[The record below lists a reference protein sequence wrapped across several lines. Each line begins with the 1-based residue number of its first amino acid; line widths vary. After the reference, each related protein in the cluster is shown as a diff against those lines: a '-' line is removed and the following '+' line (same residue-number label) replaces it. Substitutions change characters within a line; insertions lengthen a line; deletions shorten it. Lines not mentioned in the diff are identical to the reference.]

1 MNINKMK
8 KITVLLSIML
18 VCGASLQAQVVDS
31 AQLLIKYVPKLANSN
46 KINQQAVLKDT
57 VVSDPIEFN
66 YVIAPTKPALE
77 FAAGDMQ
84 VGKLNPE
91 VKERYYRNY
100 IKLGFGYPITPLAE
114 LSMHNC
120 QNPKYSY
127 GLNFHHFSS
136 WAPPIGKE
144 QKKYAYAPTSD
155 TRVHLFFNRIFKN
168 YTLYSSIDYN
178 HELANLYG
186 YSTDWVRPELYYNPE
201 YYYSKEYRD
210 SIKNNFNHVRAEV
223 GFRSNY
229 TADDKDHHFK
239 EDVRVNYDFL
249 HTSWKNMEHIVGL
262 HGMFAY
268 DEKFLKI
275 SGYQHYQ
282 LDMNIAYFNEL
293 WSDSTNMGTD
303 GALMKRRSSNAFM
316 FELKP
321 TMSFSIREYHLMV
334 GVGVPLI
341 NQYNKTKCPVYPMAE
356 LQMGL
361 IREVLNLY
369 VGIDGKTEYTSLKKL
384 LYENPYVKPN
394 IDTLRFSKCQIS
406 IYGGVKGK
414 ITDKLNYHVS
424 ARYSYRRDLPFFM
437 LDTASLLKNQFD
449 VVYASKGT
457 ELDVNANL
465 SWEAINHLYLTL
477 NARYHDYFFL
487 EGYDWFGSDIITG
500 GKPLYTPRW
509 EIGFEGKYIFRNR
522 FIFTANAKV
531 GLDRWVVIP
540 TCDPSTDEYG
550 NPILDFNGNEM
561 GVLFYSVENDLRG
574 NGMGEKGRVKP
585 VLNFGVG
592 FEYLITKQFTA
603 FANIN
608 NIGCQ
613 YATNYYGFNNFGIN
627 AIVGITYSFGNE
639 AIKPLRKKST
649 TQNQ

>member
-1 MNINKMK
+1 MK
-8 KITVLLSIML
+8 KITIL
-18 VCGASLQAQVVDS
+18 VFMVFCASLLQAQVVDS
-31 AQLLIKYVPKLANSN
+31 AQLLIKYVPKLTNSN
-46 KINQQAVLKDT
+46 KINQQAVLRDT
-57 VVSDPIEFN
+57 VVGEEVEFN
-66 YVIAPTKPALE
+66 YVIAPNKPDLNFE
-77 FAAGDMQ
+77 PGDMQ

-120 QNPKYSY
+120 QNQKYSY

-155 TRVHLFFNRIFKN
+155 TRVNLFFNRIFKN
-168 YTLYSSIDYN
+168 HTLYSSVGYN

-186 YSTDWVRPELYYNPE
+186 YSTDWVRPELYANPD

-210 SIKNNFNHVRAEV
+210 SIKNNFNHVHAEV

-229 TADDKDHHFK
+229 SEEEKRLK

-249 HTSWKNMEHIVGL
+249 RTYWRNVEHGVGL
-262 HGMFAY
+262 HGMLAY
-268 DEKFLKI
+268 DAKFMKI

-282 LDMNIAYFNEL
+282 LDIGLDYFNNI
-293 WSDSTNMGTD
+293 WSDSIPMGTD
-303 GALMKRRSSNAFM
+303 GSLLKRRSNNSVM

-321 TMSFSIREYHLMV
+321 TVRFSIREYHLVV
-334 GVGVPLI
+334 GLGVPIL
-341 NQYNKTKCPVYPMAE
+341 NQYNKTQCPIYPVAE

-361 IREVLNLY
+361 IRNVLNLY
-369 VGIDGKTEYTSLKKL
+369 VGVDGKSEYTSLKNL
-384 LYENPYVKPN
+384 LYENPYVKPDL
-394 IDTLRFSKCQIS
+394 DTLRFTKCQLS

-414 ITDKLNYHVS
+414 ITQKLNYHIA
-424 ARYSYRRDLPFFM
+424 ARYSYRRDLPFYL
-437 LDTASLLKNQFD
+437 LDTTSLLKNQFD
-449 VVYASKGT
+449 VVYAKKGT
-457 ELDVNANL
+457 ELDVTANL

-477 NARYHDYFFL
+477 TGRYHDFFFL
-487 EGYDWFGSDIITG
+487 EGYDWFNSDNITG
-500 GKPLYTPRW
+500 GKPLYIPRW
-509 EIGFEGKYIFRNR
+509 EIGFEGKYILNNK

-531 GLDRWVVIP
+531 GLDRWVVVP
-540 TCDPSTDEYG
+540 TYKQNVDAYG
-550 NPILDFNGNEM
+550 NPVGPATLVYN
-561 GVLFYSVENDLRG
+561 VENDIKRNEG
-574 NGMGEKGRVKP
+574 DSKTVKP
-585 VLNFGVG
+585 VLNFGLG
-592 FEYLITKQFTA
+592 FEYLISKQFTA

-639 AIKPLRKKST
+639 AIKPIKSKT
-649 TQNQ
+649 VKTVTKAY

>member
-1 MNINKMK
+1 MVKQDNMK
-8 KITVLLSIML
+8 KITVLLTIL
-18 VCGASLQAQVVDS
+18 FIGLGLRAQVVDT
-31 AQLLIKYVPKLANSN
+31 AQLLIKYVPKLTNSN

-57 VVSDPIEFN
+57 VVSEKVEFN
-66 YVIAPTKPALE
+66 YVIAPNKPVLE
-77 FAAGDMQ
+77 FTPGDMQ

-136 WAPPIGKE
+136 WADQIGKA

-168 YTLYSSIDYN
+168 HTLYSSIDYN

-186 YSTDWVRPELYYNPE
+186 YSTDWVRPELYVNPDQ
-201 YYYSKEYRD
+201 YYSKDYYD

-229 TADDKDHHFK
+229 TAEENHLK

-249 HTSWKNMEHIVGL
+249 RTYWKNMEHGVGL
-262 HGMFAY
+262 HGMLAY
-268 DEKFLKI
+268 DAKFLKI

-282 LDMNIAYFNEL
+282 VDLGLDYFNNI
-293 WSDSTNMGTD
+293 WTDSIPMGTD
-303 GALMKRRSSNAFM
+303 GSLMKRRITNSFK
-316 FELKP
+316 FEIKP
-321 TMSFSIREYHLMV
+321 TMRFTIREYHLMV
-334 GVGVPLI
+334 GVGVPLL
-341 NQYNKTKCPVYPMAE
+341 NQYNKTYCPVYPVAE

-361 IREVLNLY
+361 IRGILNLY
-369 VGIDGKTEYTSLKKL
+369 VGVDGKSEYTALKDM
-384 LYENPYVKPN
+384 LYENPYLKPN
-394 IDTLRFSKCQIS
+394 IDTLRFTKCQIS

-414 ITDKLNYHVS
+414 ITQKLNYHVA
-424 ARYSYRRDLPFFM
+424 ARYSYRRDLPFYM

-449 VVYASKGT
+449 VVYAKKGT
-457 ELDVNANL
+457 ELDVTANL

-477 NARYHDYFFL
+477 NARYHDFYFL

-500 GKPLYTPRW
+500 GKPLYIPRW
-509 EIGFEGKYIFRNR
+509 EIGFEGKYIFKNR

-531 GLDRWVVIP
+531 GFDRWALVPTFKNYDDQGFFIP
-540 TCDPSTDEYG
+540 PTIEY
-550 NPILDFNGNEM
+550 
-561 GVLFYSVENDLRG
+561 VLENDIRKT
-574 NGMGEKGRVKP
+574 EKSSGAVKP
-585 VLNFGVG
+585 VLNFGIG

-603 FANIN
+603 FANVN

-627 AIVGITYSFGNE
+627 ALVGITYSFGNE
-639 AIKPLRKKST
+639 AIKPLKNKASKTST
-649 TQNQ
+649 PTY

>member
-1 MNINKMK
+1 MK
-8 KITVLLSIML
+8 KTTILLVLML
-18 VCGASLQAQVVDS
+18 VCGIGLNAQVVDS

-46 KINQQAVLKDT
+46 KINQQAVLRDT
-57 VVSDPIEFN
+57 VVSEQVEFN
-66 YVIAPTKPALE
+66 YVIAPSKPKMS

-136 WAPPIGKE
+136 WAEPIGKE

-168 YTLYSSIDYN
+168 HTLYSAVDYN

-186 YSTDWVRPELYYNPE
+186 YSKDWMFIYPNYEHYYD
-201 YYYSKEYRD
+201 KEYRD

-229 TADDKDHHFK
+229 TADEKRLK
-239 EDVRVNYDFL
+239 EDVRVSYDFL
-249 HTSWKNMEHIVGL
+249 RTNWRNTEHGVAL
-262 HGMFAY
+262 RGMLAY
-268 DEKFLKI
+268 DAKFLKI
-275 SGYQHYQ
+275 SGMQHYQ
-282 LDMNIAYFNEL
+282 LDLGFDYYNNM
-293 WSDSTNMGTD
+293 WSDSIPMGSD
-303 GALMKRRSSNAFM
+303 GSLLRRRIDNALK
-316 FELKP
+316 FEFRP
-321 TMSFSIREYHLMV
+321 TMRFSIREYHLMV
-334 GVGVPLI
+334 GVGVPVL
-341 NQYNKTKCPVYPMAE
+341 NQFNKTQCPIYPVAE

-369 VGIDGKTEYTSLKKL
+369 VGVDGRSEYNSLKKL

-394 IDTLRFSKCQIS
+394 LDTLKFTKTQIS
-406 IYGGVKGK
+406 LYGGVKGK
-414 ITDKLNYHVS
+414 ITSKLNYHVS
-424 ARYSYRRDLPFFM
+424 ARYSYSRDLPFYM

-449 VVYASKGT
+449 LVYADKGN

-477 NARYHDYFFL
+477 NARYHDFFFL
-487 EGYDWFGSDIITG
+487 KNYDWFNSDNITG
-500 GKPLYTPRW
+500 GKPLYIPRW
-509 EIGFEGKYIFRNR
+509 ELGFEGKYILKNR
-522 FIFTANAKV
+522 YIFTANAKV
-531 GLDRWVVIP
+531 GFDRWALVPKSVP
-540 TCDPSTDEYG
+540 VLDEFGYPIYDWYG
-550 NPILDFNGNEM
+550 NPMYQLE
-561 GVLFYSVENDLRG
+561 YAVENDIRKNPDG
-574 NGMGEKGRVKP
+574 TKSSVKP
-585 VLNFGVG
+585 VLNFGIG

-627 AIVGITYSFGNE
+627 AILGVTYSFGNE
-639 AIKPLRKKST
+639 SIKIVKKKKSIAEKA
-649 TQNQ
+649 Q

>member
-1 MNINKMK
+1 M
-8 KITVLLSIML
+8 VLCAGFMR
-18 VCGASLQAQVVDS
+18 AQVVDS

-46 KINQQAVLKDT
+46 KINQQAVLRDT
-57 VVSDPIEFN
+57 VVSEQVEFN
-66 YVIAPTKPALE
+66 YVVAPAKPELS
-77 FAAGDMQ
+77 FAPGEMQ

-100 IKLGFGYPITPLAE
+100 LKLGFGYPVTPLAE

-136 WAPPIGKE
+136 WAGPIGKE
-144 QKKYAYAPTSD
+144 QKKFAYAPTSD

-168 YTLYSSIDYN
+168 HTLYSSVGYN

-186 YSTDWVRPELYYNPE
+186 YSTDWVCPELYLNPE
-201 YYYSKEYRD
+201 QYYAKEYRD
-210 SIKNNFNHVRAEV
+210 SIRNNFNHVRAEL
-223 GFRSNY
+223 GFRSNF
-229 TADDKDHHFK
+229 TADEKRLK
-239 EDVRVNYDFL
+239 EDVRVNYDFVR
-249 HTSWKNMEHIVGL
+249 TSWKNMEHGVGL
-262 HGMFAY
+262 HGMLAY
-268 DEKFLKI
+268 DAKFLKI

-282 LDMNIAYFNEL
+282 LDFGFDYFNNT
-293 WSDSTNMGTD
+293 WSDSVPMGTD
-303 GALMKRRSSNAFM
+303 GSLLRRRAENSLM

-321 TMSFSIREYHLMV
+321 SMRFSIREYHLML
-334 GVGVPLI
+334 GVGIPVL
-341 NQYNKTKCPVYPMAE
+341 NQYNKTQCPVYPMAE

-369 VGIDGKTEYTSLKKL
+369 VGVDGRSEYTSMKNL

-394 IDTLRFSKCQIS
+394 IDTLKFSKCQIS

-449 VVYASKGT
+449 VVYAKKGT

-477 NARYHDYFFL
+477 NGRYHDFYFL
-487 EGYDWFGSDIITG
+487 EGYDWLGSDGITG
-500 GKPLYTPRW
+500 GKPLYNPRW
-509 EIGFEGKYIFRNR
+509 EIGFEGKYIWRNR

-531 GLDRWVVIP
+531 GFDRWAVVPYAQPVFIYNEFGEP
-540 TCDPSTDEYG
+540 VPVYDD
-550 NPILDFNGNEM
+550 NGNQKM
-561 GVLFYSVENDLRG
+561 QMAYSVENDIHPVY
-574 NGMGEKGRVKP
+574 KGGKSSVKP

-603 FANIN
+603 FAQIN
-608 NIGCQ
+608 NIGHQ

-639 AIKPLRKKST
+639 AIKPLKKKSIALKA
-649 TQNQ
+649 Q

>member
-1 MNINKMK
+1 MK
-8 KITVLLSIML
+8 KTTILLVLML
-18 VCGASLQAQVVDS
+18 VCGIGLNAQVVDS

-46 KINQQAVLKDT
+46 KINQQAVLRDT
-57 VVSDPIEFN
+57 VVSEKMEFN
-66 YVIAPTKPALE
+66 YVVAPAKPQVQ

-120 QNPKYSY
+120 QSQKYSY

-136 WAPPIGKE
+136 WAGPIGKE

-168 YTLYSSIDYN
+168 YTLYSAVDYN

-186 YSTDWVRPELYYNPE
+186 YSTDWVRPELYRNPDQ
-201 YYYSKEYRD
+201 YYDKAYRD
-210 SIKNNFNHVRAEV
+210 SIKNNFNHVHAEV

-229 TADDKDHHFK
+229 TAEERRLK
-239 EDVRVNYDFL
+239 EDVRVGYDFL
-249 HTSWKNMEHIVGL
+249 RTSWKNIEHSVGL
-262 HGMFAY
+262 RGMLAY
-268 DEKFLKI
+268 DAKFLKI
-275 SGYQHYQ
+275 SGMQHYQ
-282 LDMNIAYFNEL
+282 LDLGLDYYNNMWN
-293 WSDSTNMGTD
+293 DSVPMGTD
-303 GALMKRRSSNAFM
+303 GSLLRRRIDNTLK

-321 TMSFSIREYHLMV
+321 TMRFSIREYHLLV
-334 GVGVPLI
+334 GVGVPIL
-341 NQYNKTKCPVYPMAE
+341 NQYNKTQCPIYPVAE
-356 LQMGL
+356 LQFGL
-361 IREVLNLY
+361 IRDVLNLY
-369 VGIDGKTEYTSLKKL
+369 VGVDGRSEYTAMKKL
-384 LYENPYVKPN
+384 LYENPYLKPDL
-394 IDTLRFSKCQIS
+394 DTLKFTKTQIS

-414 ITDKLNYHVS
+414 ITSKLNYHVS
-424 ARYSYRRDLPFFM
+424 ARYSFSRDLPFYM
-437 LDTASLLKNQFD
+437 LDTASLLKNQFN
-449 VVYASKGT
+449 VVYAKKGK

-477 NARYHDYFFL
+477 TGRYHDYYFL
-487 EGYDWFGSDIITG
+487 EGYNWFGSDSVTG

-509 EIGFEGKYIFRNR
+509 EIGFEGKYILNNR
-522 FIFTANAKV
+522 YIFTANAKV
-531 GLDRWVVIP
+531 GLDRWALVP
-540 TCDPSTDEYG
+540 TYTQIIDEYG
-550 NPILDFNGNEM
+550 DPVGPPTLEYC
-561 GVLFYSVENDLRG
+561 LENDVRKSASG
-574 NGMGEKGRVKP
+574 TKSVKP
-585 VLNFGVG
+585 VLNFGIG

-627 AIVGITYSFGNE
+627 AIVGVTYSFGNE
-639 AIKPLRKKST
+639 AIKPIKKKKSIAEKA
-649 TQNQ
+649 Q

>member
-1 MNINKMK
+1 MK
-8 KITVLLSIML
+8 KITIFILMLFVASVLR
-18 VCGASLQAQVVDS
+18 AQVVDT

-46 KINQQAVLKDT
+46 KINQQAVLNDS
-57 VVSDPIEFN
+57 VVSETVEFN
-66 YVIAPTKPALE
+66 YVIAPNKPILDFQPGE
-77 FAAGDMQ
+77 MQ

-91 VKERYYRNY
+91 IKERYYRNY

-120 QNPKYSY
+120 QNPKNSY

-136 WAPPIGKE
+136 WANPIGKE

-155 TRVHLFFNRIFKN
+155 TRLHLFFNHIFKN
-168 YTLYSSIDYN
+168 YTFYSSIDYN

-186 YSTDWVRPELYYNPE
+186 YSTDWVRSEIFENPD

-229 TADDKDHHFK
+229 TTEDKKMK

-249 HTSWKNMEHIVGL
+249 RTYWRNMEHHVGL
-262 HGMFAY
+262 KGMLAY
-268 DEKFLKI
+268 DAKFLKI

-282 LDMNIAYFNEL
+282 LDLGIDYYNNTC
-293 WSDSTNMGTD
+293 SDSVPMGTD
-303 GALMKRRSSNAFM
+303 QSLMKLRTSNSFK
-316 FELKP
+316 FEIKP
-321 TMSFSIREYHLMV
+321 TMNFSIREYHLLL
-334 GVGVPLI
+334 GLGIPLI
-341 NQYNKTKCPVYPMAE
+341 NQYNVTKCPIYPVAE

-361 IREVLNLY
+361 IRGILNLY
-369 VGIDGKTEYTSLKKL
+369 VGVDGKSEYTALKDM
-384 LYENPYVKPN
+384 LYENPYLKPN
-394 IDTLRFSKCQIS
+394 IDTLRFTKCQIS

-414 ITDKLNYHVS
+414 ITQKLNYHIA
-424 ARYSYRRDLPFFM
+424 ARYSYRRDLPFYM

-449 VVYASKGT
+449 VVYAKKGT
-457 ELDVNANL
+457 ELDVTANL
-465 SWEAINHLYLTL
+465 SWEAINHLYLNL
-477 NARYHDYFFL
+477 NARYHDFYFL
-487 EGYDWFGSDIITG
+487 EGYDWFGSDVITG
-500 GKPLYTPRW
+500 GKPLYIPRW
-509 EIGFEGKYIFRNR
+509 EIGFEGKYIWNSR

-531 GLDRWVVIP
+531 GFDRWVLVPVLGKGITDYGVIV
-540 TCDPSTDEYG
+540 DEIQY
-550 NPILDFNGNEM
+550 
-561 GVLFYSVENDLRG
+561 VLENDIRHTG
-574 NGMGEKGRVKP
+574 NVDTKTVKP
-585 VLNFGVG
+585 VLNFGIG

-627 AIVGITYSFGNE
+627 ALVGITYSFGDE
-639 AIKPLRKKST
+639 SIKPLKKKSSNNT
-649 TQNQ
+649 NM

>member
-1 MNINKMK
+1 MK

-540 TCDPSTDEYG
+540 TWDPNTDEYG

-561 GVLFYSVENDLRG
+561 GVLSYSVENDLRG

>member
-1 MNINKMK
+1 MK
-8 KITVLLSIML
+8 KITILLTILL
-18 VCGASLQAQVVDS
+18 VGIGLRAQVVDS
-31 AQLLIKYVPKLANSN
+31 AQLLIRYVPKLANSN

-57 VVSDPIEFN
+57 VVSEQLDFN
-66 YVIAPTKPALE
+66 YVIAPNKPELD
-77 FAAGDMQ
+77 FAPGDMQ

-100 IKLGFGYPITPLAE
+100 LKLGFGYPITPLAE

-120 QNPKYSY
+120 QSPKYSY

-136 WAPPIGKE
+136 WAEPIGKE
-144 QKKYAYAPTSD
+144 QKKYAYAPSSD
-155 TRVHLFFNRIFKN
+155 TRIHLFFNRIFKN
-168 YTLYSSIDYN
+168 YTFYSSVGYN

-186 YSTDWVRPELYYNPE
+186 YSTDWVRPEFYPNPE
-201 YYYSKEYRD
+201 HYYSKEYRD
-210 SIKNNFNHVRAEV
+210 SIKNNFNHVHAEV

-229 TADDKDHHFK
+229 TAEEKRLK
-239 EDVRVNYDFL
+239 EDVRVNYDFI
-249 HTSWKNMEHIVGL
+249 HTSWKNMEHGVGL
-262 HGMFAY
+262 HGVLAY

-282 LDMNIAYFNEL
+282 LDLGFDYFNNT
-293 WSDSTNMGTD
+293 WSDSIPMGTD
-303 GALMKRRSSNAFM
+303 GSRMVRRAENSLM

-321 TMSFSIREYHLMV
+321 TMRFSIREYHLML
-334 GVGVPLI
+334 GVGVPVL
-341 NQYNKTKCPVYPMAE
+341 NQYNKTQCPIYPIAE

-369 VGIDGKTEYTSLKKL
+369 VGVDGRSKYTSFKNL

-394 IDTLRFSKCQIS
+394 LDTLRFMKSQIS

-414 ITDKLNYHVS
+414 ITSKLNYHVS
-424 ARYSYRRDLPFFM
+424 ARYSYCRDLPFFM

-449 VVYASKGT
+449 VVYAKKGT
-457 ELDVNANL
+457 ELDVTANL
-465 SWEAINHLYLTL
+465 SWEAINHLYLSLTG
-477 NARYHDYFFL
+477 RYHDFFFL
-487 EGYDWFGSDIITG
+487 ENYDWFNSDQFTG
-500 GKPLYTPRW
+500 GKPLYIPRW
-509 EIGFEGKYIFRNR
+509 EIGFEGKYILKSRY
-522 FIFTANAKV
+522 IITANAKM
-531 GLDRWVVIP
+531 GFNRWAVVP
-540 TCDPSTDEYG
+540 KGVPMFDEYG
-550 NPILDFNGNEM
+550 NPMLDWDGNPMLQFE
-561 GVLFYSVENDLRG
+561 YSLENDIHRLE
-574 NGMGEKGRVKP
+574 NGEKSSVKP

-603 FANIN
+603 FAQIN

-639 AIKPLRKKST
+639 AIKPLKKKT
-649 TQNQ
+649 TKTVTPAF

>member
-1 MNINKMK
+1 M
-8 KITVLLSIML
+8 VLCAGF
-18 VCGASLQAQVVDS
+18 VRAQVVDS

-46 KINQQAVLKDT
+46 KINQQAVLRDT
-57 VVSDPIEFN
+57 VVSEQMEFN
-66 YVIAPTKPALE
+66 YVVAPAKPELS
-77 FAAGDMQ
+77 FAPGEMQ

-100 IKLGFGYPITPLAE
+100 LKLGFGYPVTPLAE

-136 WAPPIGKE
+136 WAGPIGKE
-144 QKKYAYAPTSD
+144 QKKFAYAPTSD

-168 YTLYSSIDYN
+168 HTLYSSVGYN

-186 YSTDWVRPELYYNPE
+186 YSTDWVCPELYLNPE
-201 YYYSKEYRD
+201 QYYAKEYRD
-210 SIKNNFNHVRAEV
+210 SIRNNFNHVRAEL
-223 GFRSNY
+223 GFRSNF
-229 TADDKDHHFK
+229 TADEKRLK
-239 EDVRVNYDFL
+239 EDVRVNYDFVR
-249 HTSWKNMEHIVGL
+249 TSWKNMEHGVGL
-262 HGMFAY
+262 HGMLAY
-268 DEKFLKI
+268 DARFLKI

-282 LDMNIAYFNEL
+282 LDFGFDYFNNT
-293 WSDSTNMGTD
+293 WSDSVPMGTD
-303 GALMKRRSSNAFM
+303 GSLLRRRAENSLM

-321 TMSFSIREYHLMV
+321 SMRFSIREYHLML
-334 GVGVPLI
+334 GVGIPVL
-341 NQYNKTKCPVYPMAE
+341 NQYNKTQCPVYPMAE

-369 VGIDGKTEYTSLKKL
+369 VGVDGRSEYTSLKNL

-394 IDTLRFSKCQIS
+394 IDTLKFSKCQIS

-449 VVYASKGT
+449 VVYAKKGT

-477 NARYHDYFFL
+477 NGRYHDFYFL
-487 EGYDWFGSDIITG
+487 EGYDWLGSDGITG
-500 GKPLYTPRW
+500 GKPLYNPRW
-509 EIGFEGKYIFRNR
+509 EIGFEGKYIWRNR

-531 GLDRWVVIP
+531 GFDRWAVVPYAQPVFIYNEFGEP
-540 TCDPSTDEYG
+540 VPVYDD
-550 NPILDFNGNEM
+550 NGNQKM
-561 GVLFYSVENDLRG
+561 QMAYSVENDIHPVY
-574 NGMGEKGRVKP
+574 KGGKSSVKP

-603 FANIN
+603 FAQIN
-608 NIGCQ
+608 NIGHQ
-613 YATNYYGFNNFGIN
+613 FATNYYGFNNFGIN

-639 AIKPLRKKST
+639 AIKPLKKKSIALKA
-649 TQNQ
+649 Q

>member
-1 MNINKMK
+1 MK

-540 TCDPSTDEYG
+540 TWDPKTDEYG

-561 GVLFYSVENDLRG
+561 GVLSYSVENDLRG

>member
-1 MNINKMK
+1 M
-8 KITVLLSIML
+8 LSVFGL
-18 VCGASLQAQVVDS
+18 NAQVVDS

-57 VVSDPIEFN
+57 VVSEQMDFN
-66 YVIAPTKPALE
+66 YVIAPNKPSLE
-77 FAAGDMQ
+77 FQPGEMQ

-100 IKLGFGYPITPLAE
+100 LKLGFGYPITPLAE

-136 WAPPIGKE
+136 WANPIGKE

-155 TRVHLFFNRIFKN
+155 TRVQLFFNRIFKN
-168 YTLYSSIDYN
+168 HTFYSSVGYN

-186 YSTDWVRPELYYNPE
+186 YSTDWVSPMLYADLE
-201 YYYSKEYRD
+201 HYYSKEYRD
-210 SIKNNFNHVRAEV
+210 SIKNNFNHVHAEIGV
-223 GFRSNY
+223 RSNF
-229 TADDKDHHFK
+229 TEEEKRLK
-239 EDVRVNYDFL
+239 EDVRLNYDFI
-249 HTSWKNMEHIVGL
+249 HTYWKNMEHGVGVHAML
-262 HGMFAY
+262 GY
-268 DEKFLKI
+268 DAKFLKI
-275 SGYQHYQ
+275 SGFQHYQ
-282 LDMNIAYFNEL
+282 VDLGLDYFNNF
-293 WSDSTNMGTD
+293 WTDSVPMGTQLKPRVD
-303 GALMKRRSSNAFM
+303 NSFM
-316 FELKP
+316 FEIKP
-321 TMSFSIREYHLMV
+321 TMQFSIREYHLLL
-334 GVGVPLI
+334 GVGLPIL
-341 NQYNKTKCPVYPMAE
+341 NHNKPRCPVYPVAE

-361 IREVLNLY
+361 IRGVLSLY
-369 VGIDGKTEYTSLKKL
+369 VGVDGKTEYTSLKKL

-394 IDTLRFSKCQIS
+394 LDTLRFTKCQIS

-424 ARYSYRRDLPFFM
+424 ARYSYRRDMPFFM

-449 VVYASKGT
+449 VVYAKKGT

-477 NARYHDYFFL
+477 NARYHDFFFL
-487 EGYDWFGSDIITG
+487 EGYDWFGSDGITG
-500 GKPLYTPRW
+500 GKPLYIPRW
-509 EIGFEGKYIFRNR
+509 EIGFEGKYILKNR
-522 FIFTANAKV
+522 FIINANAKV
-531 GLDRWVVIP
+531 GFNRWAVV
-540 TCDPSTDEYG
+540 PSASTVYDG
-550 NPILDFNGNEM
+550 NGYLINTIVYTL
-561 GVLFYSVENDLRG
+561 ENDIRK
-574 NGMGEKGRVKP
+574 NPDGEKSSVKP

-592 FEYLITKQFTA
+592 FEYLINKQFTV

-639 AIKPLRKKST
+639 AIKRTKKKST
-649 TQNQ
+649 DTTQKM

>member
-1 MNINKMK
+1 MK
-8 KITVLLSIML
+8 KITVLLTIL
-18 VCGASLQAQVVDS
+18 FIGLGLRAQVVDT
-31 AQLLIKYVPKLANSN
+31 AQLLIKYVPKLTNSN

-57 VVSDPIEFN
+57 VVSEKVEFN
-66 YVIAPTKPALE
+66 YVIAPNKPVLE
-77 FAAGDMQ
+77 FTPGDMQ

-136 WAPPIGKE
+136 WADQIGKA

-168 YTLYSSIDYN
+168 HTLYSSIDYN
-178 HELANLYG
+178 HEVANLYG
-186 YSTDWVRPELYYNPE
+186 YSTDWVRPELYVNPDQ
-201 YYYSKEYRD
+201 YYSKDYYD

-229 TADDKDHHFK
+229 TAEENHLK

-249 HTSWKNMEHIVGL
+249 RTYWKNMEHGIGL
-262 HGMFAY
+262 HGMLAY
-268 DEKFLKI
+268 DAKFLKI

-282 LDMNIAYFNEL
+282 VDLGLDYFNNI
-293 WSDSTNMGTD
+293 WTDSIPMGTD
-303 GALMKRRSSNAFM
+303 GSLMKRRTTNSFK
-316 FELKP
+316 FEIKP
-321 TMSFSIREYHLMV
+321 TMRFTIREYHLMV
-334 GVGVPLI
+334 GVGVPLL
-341 NQYNKTKCPVYPMAE
+341 NQYNKTYCPVYPVAE

-361 IREVLNLY
+361 IRGILNLY
-369 VGIDGKTEYTSLKKL
+369 VGVDGKSEYTALKDM
-384 LYENPYVKPN
+384 LYENPYLKPN
-394 IDTLRFSKCQIS
+394 IDTLRFTKCQIS

-414 ITDKLNYHVS
+414 ITQKLNYHVA
-424 ARYSYRRDLPFFM
+424 ARYSYRRDLPFYM

-449 VVYASKGT
+449 VVYAKKGT
-457 ELDVNANL
+457 ELDVTANL

-477 NARYHDYFFL
+477 NARYHDFYFL

-500 GKPLYTPRW
+500 GKPLYIPRW
-509 EIGFEGKYIFRNR
+509 EIGFEGKYIFKNR
-522 FIFTANAKV
+522 FIFTANANV
-531 GLDRWVVIP
+531 GFDRWALVPTFKNYDDQGFSIP
-540 TCDPSTDEYG
+540 PTIEY
-550 NPILDFNGNEM
+550 
-561 GVLFYSVENDLRG
+561 VLENDIRKT
-574 NGMGEKGRVKP
+574 EKSTGAVKP
-585 VLNFGVG
+585 VLNFGIG

-603 FANIN
+603 FANVN

-627 AIVGITYSFGNE
+627 ALVGVTYSFGNE
-639 AIKPLRKKST
+639 AIKPLKNKASKTST
-649 TQNQ
+649 PAY

>member
-1 MNINKMK
+1 M
-8 KITVLLSIML
+8 VF
-18 VCGASLQAQVVDS
+18 CARFLQAQVVDS
-31 AQLLIKYVPKLANSN
+31 AQLLIKYVPKLTNST
-46 KINQQAVLKDT
+46 KINQQAVLRDT
-57 VVSDPIEFN
+57 VVSEEVEFN
-66 YVIAPTKPALE
+66 YVIAPNKPNLDFE
-77 FAAGDMQ
+77 PGDMQ

-144 QKKYAYAPTSD
+144 QKKYAYAPSSD

-168 YTLYSSIDYN
+168 HTLYTSADYN

-186 YSTDWVRPELYYNPE
+186 YSTDWVRSELYLNPAQ
-201 YYYSKEYRD
+201 YYAKEYRD
-210 SIKNNFNHVRAEV
+210 SIKNNFHHVRAEI

-229 TADDKDHHFK
+229 TTEEPRLK
-239 EDVRVNYDFL
+239 EDVRVSYDFL
-249 HTSWKNMEHIVGL
+249 RTSWRNIEHGVGVR
-262 HGMFAY
+262 GMLAY
-268 DEKFLKI
+268 DAKFLKI
-275 SGYQHYQ
+275 SGFQHYQ
-282 LDMNIAYFNEL
+282 LDLGLDYYNNR
-293 WSDSTNMGTD
+293 WNDSVSMGTD
-303 GALMKRRSSNAFM
+303 GTLSRRRIDNSFK

-321 TMSFSIREYHLMV
+321 SMRFSIREYHLLV
-334 GVGVPLI
+334 GVGVPI
-341 NQYNKTKCPVYPMAE
+341 ISQYNKTQCPVYPVAE

-361 IREVLNLY
+361 IRGALNLY
-369 VGIDGKTEYTSLKKL
+369 VGVDGRSEYTSLKKV
-384 LYENPYVKPN
+384 LYENPYVKPDL
-394 IDTLRFSKCQIS
+394 DTLRFTKTQLS

-414 ITDKLNYHVS
+414 ITSKLNYHVS
-424 ARYSYRRDLPFFM
+424 ARYSYSRDLPFYM

-449 VVYASKGT
+449 VVYAKKGN

-477 NARYHDYFFL
+477 NARYHDFFFL
-487 EGYDWFGSDIITG
+487 EGYNWFGSDTLTG
-500 GKPLYTPRW
+500 GKPLYVPRW
-509 EIGFEGKYIFRNR
+509 EIGFEGKYILKNR

-531 GLDRWVVIP
+531 GFDRWALVP
-540 TCDPSTDEYG
+540 TMTSVLDAYGDPVPQLTYR
-550 NPILDFNGNEM
+550 L
-561 GVLFYSVENDLRG
+561 ENDIRKNADG
-574 NGMGEKGRVKP
+574 SKSSVKP

-639 AIKPLRKKST
+639 AIKLIKKKSSVT
-649 TQNQ
+649 KAQ

>member
-1 MNINKMK
+1 MK
-8 KITVLLSIML
+8 KITVLLTIL
-18 VCGASLQAQVVDS
+18 LIGFDLRAQVVDT

-46 KINQQAVLKDT
+46 KINQQAVLNDS
-57 VVSDPIEFN
+57 VVSEKVEFN
-66 YVIAPTKPALE
+66 YVIAPNKPALDFQPGE
-77 FAAGDMQ
+77 MQ

-91 VKERYYRNY
+91 IKERYYRNY

-136 WAPPIGKE
+136 WAGPIGKE

-155 TRVHLFFNRIFKN
+155 TRLHLFFNRIFKN
-168 YTLYSSIDYN
+168 YTLYSSIHYN

-186 YSTDWVRPELYYNPE
+186 YSTDWVRPEIYETPE
-201 YYYSKEYRD
+201 YYYSKDYRD
-210 SIKNNFNHVRAEV
+210 SIKNNFNHVSAEV

-229 TADDKDHHFK
+229 TAEDKQLK

-249 HTSWKNMEHIVGL
+249 RTYWKNMEHHGGL
-262 HGMFAY
+262 RGMLAY
-268 DEKFLKI
+268 DAKFLKI

-282 LDMNIAYFNEL
+282 LDLGLDFYNNT
-293 WSDSTNMGTD
+293 WSDSIPMGTD
-303 GALMKRRSSNAFM
+303 GSLLKLRTNNSFK

-334 GVGVPLI
+334 GIGVPLI
-341 NQYNKTKCPVYPMAE
+341 NQYNKTSCPIYPVAE

-361 IREVLNLY
+361 IRGILNVY
-369 VGIDGKTEYTSLKKL
+369 VGVDGKSEYTALKDM
-384 LYENPYVKPN
+384 LYENPYLKPN
-394 IDTLRFSKCQIS
+394 IDTLRFTKCQIS

-414 ITDKLNYHVS
+414 ITQKLNYHIA
-424 ARYSYRRDLPFFM
+424 ARYSYRRDLPFYM
-437 LDTASLLKNQFD
+437 LDTVSLLKNQFD
-449 VVYASKGT
+449 VVYAKKGT
-457 ELDVNANL
+457 ELDVTANL
-465 SWEAINHLYLTL
+465 SWEAINHLYLNL
-477 NARYHDYFFL
+477 NARYHDFFFL
-487 EGYDWFGSDIITG
+487 EGYDWFGSDVITN
-500 GKPLYTPRW
+500 GKPLYIPRW
-509 EIGFEGKYIFRNR
+509 EIGFEGKYIWNSR

-531 GLDRWVVIP
+531 GFDRWVLVPVLGKRVADYGAIV
-540 TCDPSTDEYG
+540 DEIQY
-550 NPILDFNGNEM
+550 
-561 GVLFYSVENDLRG
+561 VLENDIRHTG
-574 NGMGEKGRVKP
+574 NVDSKTVKP
-585 VLNFGVG
+585 VLNFGIG

-627 AIVGITYSFGNE
+627 ALVGITYSFGDE
-639 AIKPLRKKST
+639 SIKPLKKKSSNNT
-649 TQNQ
+649 NM

>member
-1 MNINKMK
+1 MK
-8 KITVLLSIML
+8 KTIILIFMVLCAGFMR
-18 VCGASLQAQVVDS
+18 AQVVDS

-46 KINQQAVLKDT
+46 KINQQAVLRDT
-57 VVSDPIEFN
+57 VVSEQVEFN
-66 YVIAPTKPALE
+66 YVVAPAKPELS
-77 FAAGDMQ
+77 FAPGEMQ

-100 IKLGFGYPITPLAE
+100 LKLGFGYPVTPLAE

-136 WAPPIGKE
+136 WAGPIGKE
-144 QKKYAYAPTSD
+144 QKKFAYAPTSD

-168 YTLYSSIDYN
+168 HTLYSSVGYN

-186 YSTDWVRPELYYNPE
+186 YSTDWVCPELYLNPE
-201 YYYSKEYRD
+201 QYYAKEYRD
-210 SIKNNFNHVRAEV
+210 SIRNNFNHVRAEL
-223 GFRSNY
+223 GFRSNF
-229 TADDKDHHFK
+229 TADEKRLK
-239 EDVRVNYDFL
+239 EDVRVNYDFVR
-249 HTSWKNMEHIVGL
+249 TSWKNMEHGVGL
-262 HGMFAY
+262 HGMLAY
-268 DEKFLKI
+268 DAKFLKI

-282 LDMNIAYFNEL
+282 LDFGFDYFNNT
-293 WSDSTNMGTD
+293 WSDSVPMGTD
-303 GALMKRRSSNAFM
+303 GSLLRRRAENSLM

-321 TMSFSIREYHLMV
+321 SMRFSIREYHLML
-334 GVGVPLI
+334 GVGIPVL
-341 NQYNKTKCPVYPMAE
+341 NQYNKTQCPVYPMAE

-369 VGIDGKTEYTSLKKL
+369 VGVDGRSEYTSLKNL

-394 IDTLRFSKCQIS
+394 IDTLKFSKCQIS

-449 VVYASKGT
+449 VVYAKKGT

-477 NARYHDYFFL
+477 NGRYHDFYFL
-487 EGYDWFGSDIITG
+487 EGYDWLGSDGITG
-500 GKPLYTPRW
+500 GKPLYNPRW
-509 EIGFEGKYIFRNR
+509 EIGFEGKYIWRNR

-531 GLDRWVVIP
+531 GFDRWAVVPYAQPVFIYNEFGEP
-540 TCDPSTDEYG
+540 VPVYDD
-550 NPILDFNGNEM
+550 NGNQKM
-561 GVLFYSVENDLRG
+561 QMAYSVENDIHPVY
-574 NGMGEKGRVKP
+574 KGGKSSVKP

-603 FANIN
+603 FAQIN
-608 NIGCQ
+608 NIGHQ

-627 AIVGITYSFGNE
+627 AIVGVTYSFGNE
-639 AIKPLRKKST
+639 AIKPLKKKSIALKA
-649 TQNQ
+649 Q

>member
-1 MNINKMK
+1 M
-8 KITVLLSIML
+8 VLCAGF
-18 VCGASLQAQVVDS
+18 VRAQVVDS

-46 KINQQAVLKDT
+46 KINQQAVLRDT
-57 VVSDPIEFN
+57 VVSEQMEFN
-66 YVIAPTKPALE
+66 YVVAPAKPELS
-77 FAAGDMQ
+77 FAPGEMQ

-100 IKLGFGYPITPLAE
+100 LKLGFGYPVTPLAE

-136 WAPPIGKE
+136 WAGPIGKE
-144 QKKYAYAPTSD
+144 QKKFAYAPTSD

-168 YTLYSSIDYN
+168 HTLYSSVGYN

-186 YSTDWVRPELYYNPE
+186 YSTDWVCPELYLNPE
-201 YYYSKEYRD
+201 QYYAKEYRD
-210 SIKNNFNHVRAEV
+210 SIRNNFNHVRAEL
-223 GFRSNY
+223 GFRSNF
-229 TADDKDHHFK
+229 TADEKRLK
-239 EDVRVNYDFL
+239 EDVRVNYDFVR
-249 HTSWKNMEHIVGL
+249 TSWKNMEHGVGL
-262 HGMFAY
+262 HGMLAY
-268 DEKFLKI
+268 DAKFLKI

-282 LDMNIAYFNEL
+282 LDFGFDYFNNT
-293 WSDSTNMGTD
+293 WSDSVPMGTD
-303 GALMKRRSSNAFM
+303 GSLLRRRAENSLM

-321 TMSFSIREYHLMV
+321 SMRFSIREYHLML
-334 GVGVPLI
+334 GVGIPVL
-341 NQYNKTKCPVYPMAE
+341 NQYNKTQCPVYPMAE

-369 VGIDGKTEYTSLKKL
+369 VGVDGRSEYTSLKNL

-394 IDTLRFSKCQIS
+394 IDTLKFSKCQIS

-449 VVYASKGT
+449 VVYAKRGT

-477 NARYHDYFFL
+477 NGRYHDFYFL
-487 EGYDWFGSDIITG
+487 EGYDWFGSDGITG
-500 GKPLYTPRW
+500 GKPLYNPRW
-509 EIGFEGKYIFRNR
+509 EIGFEGKYIWRNR

-531 GLDRWVVIP
+531 GFDRWAVVPYAQPVFIYNEFGEP
-540 TCDPSTDEYG
+540 VPVYDD
-550 NPILDFNGNEM
+550 NGNQKM
-561 GVLFYSVENDLRG
+561 QMAYSVENDIHPV
-574 NGMGEKGRVKP
+574 NKGGKSSVKP

-603 FANIN
+603 FAQIN
-608 NIGCQ
+608 NIGHQ
-613 YATNYYGFNNFGIN
+613 FATNYYGFNNFGIN

-639 AIKPLRKKST
+639 AIKPLKKKSIALKA
-649 TQNQ
+649 Q

>member
-1 MNINKMK
+1 M
-8 KITVLLSIML
+8 VFCAGLLR
-18 VCGASLQAQVVDS
+18 AQVVDS

-57 VVSDPIEFN
+57 VVSDPVEFN
-66 YVIAPTKPALE
+66 YVIAPTKPNLE
-77 FAAGDMQ
+77 FVAGDMQ

-136 WAPPIGKE
+136 WAGPIGKE

-155 TRVHLFFNRIFKN
+155 TRLHLFFNRIFKN
-168 YTLYSSIDYN
+168 YTLYSAIDYN

-186 YSTDWVRPELYYNPE
+186 YSKDWVREGIYVNPE
-201 YYYSKEYRD
+201 QYYSKEYRD

-229 TADDKDHHFK
+229 TADDKDHHLK

-262 HGMFAY
+262 HGMLAY

-282 LDMNIAYFNEL
+282 LDMNLAYFNEI
-293 WSDSTNMGTD
+293 WSDSIPMGTD
-303 GALMKRRSSNAFM
+303 RTLLKRRASNAFM

-341 NQYNKTKCPVYPMAE
+341 NQFNKTKCPVYPVAE

-394 IDTLRFSKCQIS
+394 IDTLRFTKSQIS

-414 ITDKLNYHVS
+414 ITDKLNYHLS

-437 LDTASLLKNQFD
+437 LDTSSLLKNQFD

-477 NARYHDYFFL
+477 NARFHDYYFL

-509 EIGFEGKYIFRNR
+509 EIGFEGKYILNNK

-531 GLDRWVVIP
+531 GFDRWVVVP
-540 TCDPSTDEYG
+540 TYEQPLNEYG
-550 NPILDFNGNEM
+550 YPNGSAILVYN
-561 GVLFYSVENDLRG
+561 LENDINRKEG
-574 NGMGEKGRVKP
+574 DSKTVKP

-627 AIVGITYSFGNE
+627 AIIGITYSFGNE
-639 AIKPLRKKST
+639 AIKPLKKKSNI
-649 TQNQ
+649 QKQ

>member
-1 MNINKMK
+1 MK

-424 ARYSYRRDLPFFM
+424 ARYSYRRDLPFYM

-449 VVYASKGT
+449 VVYAKKGT
-457 ELDVNANL
+457 ELDVTANL

-477 NARYHDYFFL
+477 SARYHDFFFL
-487 EGYDWFGSDIITG
+487 EGYNWFNSDMITR

-540 TCDPSTDEYG
+540 TWVPYTDEYG

-561 GVLFYSVENDLRG
+561 GDLSYSVENDLRG

-585 VLNFGVG
+585 VLNFGIG

>member
-1 MNINKMK
+1 MK

-77 FAAGDMQ
+77 FAAGNMQ

-500 GKPLYTPRW
+500 GKPLYTSRW

-540 TCDPSTDEYG
+540 TWAPNTDEYG

-561 GVLFYSVENDLRG
+561 GVLSYSVENDLRG

-585 VLNFGVG
+585 VLNFGIG

>member
-1 MNINKMK
+1 MK
-8 KITVLLSIML
+8 KATIPVLVIIML
-18 VCGASLQAQVVDS
+18 SVYGLNAQVVDS

-46 KINQQAVLKDT
+46 KINQQAVLNDT
-57 VVSDPIEFN
+57 VVSEQMDFN
-66 YVIAPTKPALE
+66 YVIAPNKPSLE
-77 FAAGDMQ
+77 FQPGEMQ

-100 IKLGFGYPITPLAE
+100 LKLGFGYPITPLAE

-136 WAPPIGKE
+136 WANPIGKE

-155 TRVHLFFNRIFKN
+155 TRVQLFFNRIFKN
-168 YTLYSSIDYN
+168 HTFYSSVGYN

-186 YSTDWVRPELYYNPE
+186 YSTDWVSPMLYADPEH
-201 YYYSKEYRD
+201 YYSKEYRD
-210 SIKNNFNHVRAEV
+210 SIKNNFNHVHAEIGV
-223 GFRSNY
+223 RSNF
-229 TADDKDHHFK
+229 TEEEKRLK
-239 EDVRVNYDFL
+239 EDVRLNYDFI
-249 HTSWKNMEHIVGL
+249 HTYWKNMEHGVGVHAML
-262 HGMFAY
+262 GY
-268 DEKFLKI
+268 DAKFLKI
-275 SGYQHYQ
+275 SGFQHYQ
-282 LDMNIAYFNEL
+282 VDLGLDYFNNF
-293 WSDSTNMGTD
+293 WTDSVPMGTQLKPRVD
-303 GALMKRRSSNAFM
+303 NSFR
-316 FELKP
+316 FEIKP
-321 TMSFSIREYHLMV
+321 TMQFSIREYHLLL
-334 GVGVPLI
+334 GVGLPIL
-341 NQYNKTKCPVYPMAE
+341 NHNKPRCPVYPVAE

-361 IREVLNLY
+361 IRGVLSLY
-369 VGIDGKTEYTSLKKL
+369 VGVDGKTEYTSLKKL

-394 IDTLRFSKCQIS
+394 LDTLRFTKCQIS

-424 ARYSYRRDLPFFM
+424 ARYSYRRDMPFFM

-449 VVYASKGT
+449 VVYAKKGT

-477 NARYHDYFFL
+477 NARYHDFFFL
-487 EGYDWFGSDIITG
+487 EGYDWFGSDGITG
-500 GKPLYTPRW
+500 GKPLYIPRW
-509 EIGFEGKYIFRNR
+509 EIGFEGKYILKNR
-522 FIFTANAKV
+522 FIINANAKV
-531 GLDRWVVIP
+531 GFNRWAVV
-540 TCDPSTDEYG
+540 PSASTVDDG
-550 NPILDFNGNEM
+550 NGYLINTIVYTL
-561 GVLFYSVENDLRG
+561 ENDIRK
-574 NGMGEKGRVKP
+574 NPDGEKSSVKP

-592 FEYLITKQFTA
+592 FEYLLNKQFTV

-639 AIKPLRKKST
+639 AIKRTKKKST
-649 TQNQ
+649 DTTQKM

>member
-1 MNINKMK
+1 M
-8 KITVLLSIML
+8 VLCAGF
-18 VCGASLQAQVVDS
+18 VRAQVVDS

-46 KINQQAVLKDT
+46 KINQQAVLRDT
-57 VVSDPIEFN
+57 VVSEQMEFN
-66 YVIAPTKPALE
+66 YVVAPAKPELS
-77 FAAGDMQ
+77 FAPGEMQ

-100 IKLGFGYPITPLAE
+100 LKLGFGYPVTPLAE

-136 WAPPIGKE
+136 WAGPIGKE
-144 QKKYAYAPTSD
+144 QKKFAYAPTSD

-168 YTLYSSIDYN
+168 HTLYSSVGYN

-186 YSTDWVRPELYYNPE
+186 YSTDWVCPELYLNPE
-201 YYYSKEYRD
+201 QYYAKKYRD
-210 SIKNNFNHVRAEV
+210 SIRNNFNHVRAEL
-223 GFRSNY
+223 GFRSNF
-229 TADDKDHHFK
+229 TADEKRLK
-239 EDVRVNYDFL
+239 EDVRVNYDFVR
-249 HTSWKNMEHIVGL
+249 TSWKNMEHGVGL
-262 HGMFAY
+262 HGMLAY
-268 DEKFLKI
+268 DAKFLKI

-282 LDMNIAYFNEL
+282 LDFGFDYFNNT
-293 WSDSTNMGTD
+293 WSDSVPMGTD
-303 GALMKRRSSNAFM
+303 GSLLRRRAENSLM

-321 TMSFSIREYHLMV
+321 SMRFSIREYHLML
-334 GVGVPLI
+334 GVGIPVL
-341 NQYNKTKCPVYPMAE
+341 NQYNKTQCPVYPMAE

-369 VGIDGKTEYTSLKKL
+369 VGVDGRSEYTSLKNL

-394 IDTLRFSKCQIS
+394 IDTLKFSKCQIS

-449 VVYASKGT
+449 VVYAKKGT

-477 NARYHDYFFL
+477 NGRYHDFYFL
-487 EGYDWFGSDIITG
+487 EGYDWLGSDGITG
-500 GKPLYTPRW
+500 GKPLYNPRW
-509 EIGFEGKYIFRNR
+509 EIGFEGKYIWRNR

-531 GLDRWVVIP
+531 GFDRWAVVPYAQPVFIYNEFGEP
-540 TCDPSTDEYG
+540 VPVYDD
-550 NPILDFNGNEM
+550 NGNQKM
-561 GVLFYSVENDLRG
+561 QMAYSVENDIHPVY
-574 NGMGEKGRVKP
+574 KGGKSSVKP

-592 FEYLITKQFTA
+592 FEYLITKQFTT
-603 FANIN
+603 FAQIN
-608 NIGCQ
+608 NIGHQ
-613 YATNYYGFNNFGIN
+613 FATNYYGFNNFGIN

-639 AIKPLRKKST
+639 AIKPLKKKSIALKA
-649 TQNQ
+649 Q

>member
-1 MNINKMK
+1 MK
-8 KITVLLSIML
+8 KITIFVFL
-18 VCGASLQAQVVDS
+18 VFCASFLRAQVVDS

-57 VVSDPIEFN
+57 VVSEQVEFN
-66 YVIAPTKPALE
+66 YVIAPNKPELDFKPGE
-77 FAAGDMQ
+77 MQ

-136 WAPPIGKE
+136 WAEPIGKE
-144 QKKYAYAPTSD
+144 QKKFAYAPTSD
-155 TRVHLFFNRIFKN
+155 TRIHLFFNRIFKN
-168 YTLYSSIDYN
+168 HTLYSSVGYN
-178 HELANLYG
+178 HEVANLYG
-186 YSTDWVRPELYYNPE
+186 FSTDWVRPELYLNPE
-201 YYYSKEYRD
+201 QYYDKSYRD
-210 SIKNNFNHVRAEV
+210 SIRNNFNHVRAEI
-223 GFRSNY
+223 GLRSNF
-229 TADDKDHHFK
+229 TEEEKRLK
-239 EDVRVNYDFL
+239 EDVRLNYDFI
-249 HTSWKNMEHIVGL
+249 HTYWKNMEHGVGVRAML
-262 HGMFAY
+262 GY
-268 DEKFLKI
+268 DAKFLKI
-275 SGYQHYQ
+275 SGFQHYQ
-282 LDMNIAYFNEL
+282 VDLGLDYFNNV
-293 WSDSTNMGTD
+293 WSDSIPMGTD
-303 GALMKRRSSNAFM
+303 GSLLKRRATNSFM
-316 FELKP
+316 FEIKP
-321 TMSFSIREYHLMV
+321 TMRFSIREYHLLA
-334 GVGVPLI
+334 GVGVPIL
-341 NQYNKTKCPVYPMAE
+341 NQYNKTQCPVYPVAE

-361 IREVLNLY
+361 IRGVLNLY
-369 VGIDGKTEYTSLKKL
+369 VGVDGKSEYTSLKNL

-394 IDTLRFSKCQIS
+394 LDTLRFSKCQIS

-437 LDTASLLKNQFD
+437 LDTASLLKNRFD
-449 VVYASKGT
+449 VVYAKKGT

-477 NARYHDYFFL
+477 NARYHDFFFL
-487 EGYDWFGSDIITG
+487 EDYDWFGSDAITG
-500 GKPLYTPRW
+500 GKSLYIPRW
-509 EIGFEGKYIFRNR
+509 EIGFEGKYIWRSK

-531 GLDRWVVIP
+531 GFNRWAVVP
-540 TCDPSTDEYG
+540 NCLPVYDVDEFG
-550 NPILDFNGNEM
+550 NLVPVMDVNGNQVM
-561 GVLFYSVENDLRG
+561 ALDYTIENDIRKNPDG
-574 NGMGEKGRVKP
+574 QKSSVKP
-585 VLNFGVG
+585 VLNFGIG

-627 AIVGITYSFGNE
+627 AIVGVTYSFGNE
-639 AIKPLRKKST
+639 AIKPLKKKSST
-649 TQNQ
+649 TPKL

>member
-1 MNINKMK
+1 M
-8 KITVLLSIML
+8 VLCAGFMR
-18 VCGASLQAQVVDS
+18 AQVVDS
-31 AQLLIKYVPKLANSN
+31 AQLLIKYVPKLVNSN
-46 KINQQAVLKDT
+46 KINQQAVLRDT
-57 VVSDPIEFN
+57 VVSEQVEFN
-66 YVIAPTKPALE
+66 YVVAPAKPELS
-77 FAAGDMQ
+77 FAPGEMQ

-100 IKLGFGYPITPLAE
+100 LKLGFGYPVTPLAE

-136 WAPPIGKE
+136 WAGPIGKE
-144 QKKYAYAPTSD
+144 QKKFAYAPTSD

-168 YTLYSSIDYN
+168 HTLYSSVGYN

-186 YSTDWVRPELYYNPE
+186 YSTDWVCPELYLNPE
-201 YYYSKEYRD
+201 QYYAKEYRD
-210 SIKNNFNHVRAEV
+210 SIRNNFNHVRAEL
-223 GFRSNY
+223 GFRSNF
-229 TADDKDHHFK
+229 TADEKRLK
-239 EDVRVNYDFL
+239 EDVRVNYDFVR
-249 HTSWKNMEHIVGL
+249 TSWKNMEHGVGL
-262 HGMFAY
+262 HGMLAY
-268 DEKFLKI
+268 DAKFLKI

-282 LDMNIAYFNEL
+282 LDFGFDYFNNA
-293 WSDSTNMGTD
+293 WSDSVPMGTD
-303 GALMKRRSSNAFM
+303 GSLLRRRAENSLM

-321 TMSFSIREYHLMV
+321 SMRFSIREYHLML
-334 GVGVPLI
+334 GVGIPVL
-341 NQYNKTKCPVYPMAE
+341 NQYNKTQCPVYPMAE

-369 VGIDGKTEYTSLKKL
+369 VGVDGRSEYTSLKNL

-394 IDTLRFSKCQIS
+394 IDTLKFSKCQIS

-449 VVYASKGT
+449 VVYAKKGT

-477 NARYHDYFFL
+477 NGRYHDFYFL
-487 EGYDWFGSDIITG
+487 EGYDWLGSDGITG
-500 GKPLYTPRW
+500 GKPLYNPRW
-509 EIGFEGKYIFRNR
+509 EIGFEGKYIWRNR

-531 GLDRWVVIP
+531 GFDRWAVVPYAQPVFIYNEFGEP
-540 TCDPSTDEYG
+540 VPVYDD
-550 NPILDFNGNEM
+550 NGNQKM
-561 GVLFYSVENDLRG
+561 QMAYSVENDIHPVY
-574 NGMGEKGRVKP
+574 KGGKSSVKP

-603 FANIN
+603 FAQIN
-608 NIGCQ
+608 NIGHQ
-613 YATNYYGFNNFGIN
+613 FATNYYGFNNFGIN

-639 AIKPLRKKST
+639 AIKPLKKKSIALKA
-649 TQNQ
+649 Q